1 MGKGCELEE
10 SLPPHG
16 DGHGAGESEK
26 EPCDPYAR
34 QSLTSERKVT
44 SATGGLMAVLETD
57 RLVDG
62 ERLRRAVLAFRE
74 AGDRGLTRLQLA
86 EAMGQV
92 GLRTADRARK
102 LLEDQGA
109 KLDQITNPRTRE
121 RAFIMR
127 NGPKWDESISQA
139 TRLALRVA
147 AMTLGQ
153 GGNAILEQQL
163 AVLEEITDKN
173 LTNKD
178 RKTFERLRSNIRV
191 AGGVSESLAG
201 NQVAILEV
209 VLKAFSAEIPR
220 QLELDYR
227 KPGASVSRKMTFSP
241 YCFTQ
246 DLISGGTYLLG
257 LDVEKQRISQ
267 IRLCRIEQAKVLAR
281 PVIFLKDKLKE
292 LERAAEHQV
301 GGWASAEEPFEVVIR
316 LEGAHWIQAME
327 EARPDFP
334 GFNLEKKGS
343 HAIVRFR
350 ANQPIGLM
358 RWILQLG
365 PCAEVVEPKSLR
377 VAVREDVEA
386 MMRLYR

>member
-1 MGKGCELEE
+1 MIDGYEYGETQLPSGDDHDARENEEE
-10 SLPPHG
+10 SCAS
-16 DGHGAGESEK
+16 D
-26 EPCDPYAR
+26 DR
-34 QSLTSERKVT
+34 QLLTSERKVT
-44 SATGGLMAVLETD
+44 PSSGGHMAVLETD

-62 ERLRRAVLAFRE
+62 ERLRKAVQAFRE
-74 AGDRGLTRLQLA
+74 AGDRGLTRIQLA

-109 KLDQITNPRTRE
+109 KLEPSTNPRTRE

-127 NGPKWDESISQA
+127 TGPKWDESISQA

-163 AVLEEITDKN
+163 AILEEITDKN

-191 AGGVSESLAG
+191 VGGVSETFASS
-201 NQVAILEV
+201 QVAIMEV
-209 VLKAFSAEIPR
+209 VFKAFSAEIPR

-316 LEGAHWIQAME
+316 LEGAHWLQAME

-365 PCAEVVEPKSLR
+365 PCAEVLEPESLR
-377 VAVREDVEA
+377 DAVREDVEA
-386 MMRLYR
+386 MGNLYR